1 MGEITACLRQL
12 RLLFVAFAF
21 VARCGMRDVSISSF
35 NANSLFR
42 LHLGFAYENFWVIV
56 QATKL
61 LLVSCSGTS
70 T

>member
-1 MGEITACLRQL
+1 MGEITACLRPL

-42 LHLGFAYENFWVIV
+42 LHLGFAYEDFWVIV
-56 QATKL
+56 QATKF
-61 LLVSCSGTS
+61 LLVSCSS
-70 T
+70 TLT